1 MSLTDRS
8 VLRCGPGRELEGSRR
23 LASCV
28 WPDSSDKLLEVELAQ
43 LILRSEL
50 LVTEDEEF
58 INNYILTQD
67 TMEEYKTEVEGGS
80 GSVMRDVLLLSG
92 SLAAVAG
99 AVFFFSERTRS
110 AVAAASVLPTALAA
124 GASFNIG
131 TKVGLPCVMSCQHW
145 Y

>member
-1 MSLTDRS
+1 M
-8 VLRCGPGRELEGSRR
+8 
-23 LASCV
+23 
-28 WPDSSDKLLEVELAQ
+28 ELAQ

-58 INNYILTQD
+58 INNYVLTED
-67 TMEEYKTEVEGGS
+67 TMEEYKTVVEGGS

-124 GASFNIG
+124 GASLNIG
-131 TKVGLPCVMSCQHW
+131 TKVRSRTMMTMMMMMSPQLSVLGHQKSGS
-145 Y
+145 

>member
-1 MSLTDRS
+1 M
-8 VLRCGPGRELEGSRR
+8 
-23 LASCV
+23 
-28 WPDSSDKLLEVELAQ
+28 ELAQ

-58 INNYILTQD
+58 INNYVLTED
-67 TMEEYKTEVEGGS
+67 TMEEYKTVVEGGS

-124 GASFNIG
+124 GASLNIG
-131 TKVGLPCVMSCQHW
+131 TKVRSRTRMMMMMTMTMSSQYEHLTVVGHQKSGS
-145 Y
+145 